1 MQDQSD
7 KCFKKPSFDP
17 DTKKDG
23 RYAKYRTRARRRAAH
38 IKNSALQGSGYQSGI
53 QKSSALAPKL
63 PQGFHGYDPELLYV
77 ECGRCGSP
85 VIWEEGRAGRLLLEA
100 GIDPLELDSSC
111 ILLTD
116 GCPACGSAREYS
128 VRIFR
133 LSDQGAT
140 HIVPLHGHA

>member
-7 KCFKKPSFDP
+7 KGFKNPFLAQGK
-17 DTKKDG
+17 G
-23 RYAKYRTRARRRAAH
+23 QNVKYRARVMRRTSH
-38 IKNSALQGSGYQSGI
+38 IKNPHPNACRMTEKSNPDTGHSQG
-53 QKSSALAPKL
+53 LR
-63 PQGFHGYDPELLYV
+63 GYDPELLYV
-77 ECGRCGSP
+77 ECGRCGAP
-85 VIWEEGRAGRLLLEA
+85 VIWEKGRAGRLLLEA

-116 GCPACGSAREYS
+116 GCPSCGSAREYS